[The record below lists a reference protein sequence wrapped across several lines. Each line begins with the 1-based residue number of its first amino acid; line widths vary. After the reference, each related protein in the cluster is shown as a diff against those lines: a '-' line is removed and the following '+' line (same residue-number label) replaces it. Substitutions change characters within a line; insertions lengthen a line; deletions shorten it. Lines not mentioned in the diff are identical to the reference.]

1 MIRLRKQG
9 LSETSSTCSG
19 IRTLL
24 DGSGGAP
31 LVSVM
36 QPAQHRYRDD
46 PARLRRLD
54 RSGLRRILLQCQVN
68 AVAMIIVHEPEAR
81 SLPLLHLRKKDCSE
95 TGADQGAYIGQEQA
109 PGALVVLIFPVLT
122 LTISRKFSH
131 CNKPLLLFVC
141 FTGDCPNENLCPPVN
156 A

>member
-36 QPAQHRYRDD
+36 QPAQLRYRDD

-54 RSGLRRILLQCQVN
+54 RSGLRSILLQCQVN
-68 AVAMIIVHEPEAR
+68 AVPMINSPRMSGGGGTGFVRGTRLGDPGTRGEA
-81 SLPLLHLRKKDCSE
+81 S
-95 TGADQGAYIGQEQA
+95 Q
-109 PGALVVLIFPVLT
+109 
-122 LTISRKFSH
+122 
-131 CNKPLLLFVC
+131 
-141 FTGDCPNENLCPPVN
+141 
-156 A
+156 